1 MLEIGKNYFVRT
13 LSDHWVG
20 QVEKVLG
27 PFCVKL
33 INASWVA
40 DSGRLS
46 TFAKTGK
53 TDNMEIEPVGTII
66 VKWEAAIEWPH
77 ALFTKAI

>member
-1 MLEIGKNYFVRT
+1 MLESGKTYYVRT

-20 QVEKVLG
+20 QVERVLS

-33 INASWVA
+33 INAAWVA

-46 TFAKTGK
+46 EFARNGK
-53 TDNMEIEPVGTII
+53 TTNMEIEPVGTII